1 MTINFLKETLEA
13 IEQSGHIVDEIVFIG
28 SLETGHSCSWTEFK
42 KLANQDY
49 NSASCVQKV
58 AVDLVIVFSD
68 GQTMWRHDYGG
79 YEGWM
84 YSKPVV
90 FPGANHPIASLF
102 APKTKAGY
110 LTLDE
115 IADALT

>member
-1 MTINFLKETLEA
+1 MINFLKETLEA
-13 IEQSGHIVDEIVFIG
+13 IEHSDHIVDEIVFIG
-28 SLETGHSCSWTEFK
+28 SLETGYNCSWTEFK

-49 NSASCVQKV
+49 NRNSCGQKI
-58 AVDLVIVFSD
+58 ALDLVIVFSD

-90 FPGANHPIASLF
+90 FPATNHPIASLF
-102 APKTKAGY
+102 VPPSEVGDM
-110 LTLDE
+110 TLDE

>member
-1 MTINFLKETLEA
+1 MINFLKETLEA

-28 SLETGHSCSWTEFK
+28 SLETGHNCSWTEFK

-49 NSASCVQKV
+49 DSNSGLQRI

-79 YEGWM
+79 CEGWM

-90 FPGANHPIASLF
+90 FPSANHPIASLF
-102 APKTKAGY
+102 VPQSKVGDM
-110 LTLDE
+110 TLDE
-115 IADALT
+115 ITSALT

>member
-28 SLETGHSCSWTEFK
+28 SLESGHNCSWTEFK

-49 NSASCVQKV
+49 DNISCMQKI
-58 AVDLVIVFSD
+58 ADDLVIVFSD
-68 GQTMWRHDYGG
+68 GQTMWRHDYGCQ
-79 YEGWM
+79 EGWM

-90 FPGANHPIASLF
+90 FPAANHPIASLF
-102 APKTKAGY
+102 VPETSAGY
-110 LTLDE
+110 MTLEE
-115 IADALT
+115 IANALT

>member
-1 MTINFLKETLEA
+1 MNNFLKETLEA
-13 IEQSGHIVDEIVFIG
+13 IERSGHIVDEIVFIG
-28 SLETGHSCSWTEFK
+28 SLESGYNCSWGEFK

-49 NSASCVQKV
+49 DSNTGVQKI

-90 FPGANHPIASLF
+90 FPDANRPIVSLF
-102 APKTKAGY
+102 APKTKVGY

-115 IADALT
+115 IAYALK